1 MYLRTMWAHDWGKWE
16 VEVDLGRQHLD
27 SEAWISVHFR
37 TADWIIGRAWL
48 RESTVVI
55 IALVLYSFTHALD
68 FVFGLQSVLHSYT
81 NVGYV
86 TIFLTVTVP
95 LSYGVWKGC

>member
-1 MYLRTMWAHDWGKWE
+1 M
-16 VEVDLGRQHLD
+16 DLGRQDLD

-37 TADWIIGRAWL
+37 MADWIIGRDWL

-55 IALVLYSFTHALD
+55 IALVLYSFTRALD
-68 FVFGLQSVLHSYT
+68 FALGLQSLLHSYT

-86 TIFLTVTVP
+86 TIFLTVIVP

>member
-1 MYLRTMWAHDWGKWE
+1 LSLEAGKVLYLRTMWAHDWGKWE
-16 VEVDLGRQHLD
+16 VEMDLGRQHLD

-55 IALVLYSFTHALD
+55 IALVLYSFSLMYLT
-68 FVFGLQSVLHSYT
+68 LHLAFKVCCIHT
-81 NVGYV
+81 LMWVM
-86 TIFLTVTVP
+86 
-95 LSYGVWKGC
+95 

>member
-1 MYLRTMWAHDWGKWE
+1 M
-16 VEVDLGRQHLD
+16 DLGRQDLD

-37 TADWIIGRAWL
+37 MADWIIGRDWL

-55 IALVLYSFTHALD
+55 IALVLYSFTRALD
-68 FVFGLQSVLHSYT
+68 FALGLQSLLHSYT

-86 TIFLTVTVP
+86 TIFLTVIVP
-95 LSYGVWKGC
+95 LCYGVWKGC